1 MSWPPIPI
9 PVGKGQT
16 FVSFVI
22 RFRLQSV
29 PWRQEK
35 LVYHALSVRRWIT
48 RPLIKPTGKGFPYGG
63 VTAYIGDTR
72 RWLDGATQPFSFVT
86 LSMER
91 WDGELH

>member
-1 MSWPPIPI
+1 MSCPPIPI

-48 RPLIKPTGKGFPYGG
+48 RPLSEVPIANTIVYDATGF
-63 VTAYIGDTR
+63 
-72 RWLDGATQPFSFVT
+72 
-86 LSMER
+86 LSHR
-91 WDGELH
+91 DVPR